1 MIIKRIIF
9 TNFILQKKNKTIIK
23 SNVMLKVCLAD
34 NHPVV
39 HYGVKSY
46 FKDHDTISIIAN
58 IGNFLMV
65 KDLLH
70 IKEVDVLILDLE
82 LEGLSS
88 IFEVKSILKNFP
100 KTKIIIFS
108 DLSEQIYAPNAIK
121 AGVSGFLSK
130 KEKLETLGQAIIKV
144 HQGKVIINETVKKNL
159 ALIAK
164 QNKSE
169 RLYRKLSNREVEV
182 LRYLSDGKKN
192 KEIAKILNLN
202 EKTIS
207 TYKLRLLQKLNVTNL
222 VDLVNKAKT
231 LEVV

>member
-1 MIIKRIIF
+1 MI
-9 TNFILQKKNKTIIK
+9 
-23 SNVMLKVCLAD
+23 KVCLAD

-39 HYGVKSY
+39 HFGVKSY
-46 FKDHDTISIIAN
+46 FKDHDDISIVAN
-58 IGNFLMV
+58 VGNFMMV
-65 KDLLH
+65 RDILLT
-70 IKEVDVLILDLE
+70 KEIDVLVLDLE

-88 IFEVKSILKNFP
+88 IFEIKNILKNFP

-108 DLSEQIYAPNAIK
+108 NLSEQIYAPNAIK
-121 AGVSGFLSK
+121 AGVSGFVSK
-130 KEKLETLGQAIIKV
+130 KEKLETLGQAIVKV
-144 HQGKVIINETVKKNL
+144 SQGKIILNETVKKNL

-192 KEIAKILNLN
+192 NEISKILGLN

-231 LEVV
+231 LEIV

>member
-1 MIIKRIIF
+1 MI
-9 TNFILQKKNKTIIK
+9 
-23 SNVMLKVCLAD
+23 KVCLAD

-39 HYGVKSY
+39 HFGVKSY
-46 FKDHDTISIIAN
+46 FKDHDEISIIAN
-58 IGNFLMV
+58 VGNFLMV
-65 KDLLH
+65 RDMLLT
-70 IKEVDVLILDLE
+70 KEIDVLVLDLE

-88 IFEVKSILKNFP
+88 IFEVKSILKTFP

-121 AGVSGFLSK
+121 AGVSGFISK

-144 HQGKVIINETVKKNL
+144 NQGKIIMNENVKKNL

-164 QNKSE
+164 QNKNE

-192 KEIAKILNLN
+192 NEISKILGLN

-231 LEVV
+231 LEIV